1 MDLRI
6 PVSILFVTLGALL
19 AGYGWSASATLGWE
33 INVLWGAV
41 MLGFGLLMGLGAWLS
56 HRG

>member
-6 PVSILFVTLGALL
+6 PVAVLFVTLGAML
-19 AGYGWSASATLGWE
+19 AGYGWAVSATRGWE
-33 INVLWGAV
+33 INVMWGTV

-56 HRG
+56 LRR